1 MRRTV
6 SAFDGESLIT
16 PDSIAAEISRRWTET
31 EDTAYATAR
40 TELALLL
47 HIAFQSFELKR
58 DAGPI
63 VRGLARDLHAL
74 SVKYGHQVWHE
85 LVPFIQGHQICDY
98 LLHDPF
104 TRWSFEKPRGYS
116 GDAHL
121 LDFIYLHPSVEEEIA
136 SASALGRRLY
146 DCTKVSQSS
155 DAVRE
160 RRDVLARM
168 VDDISERTG
177 GKTEILTIAAGHLRE
192 ALSSDALQSG
202 RVKRWVALDQ
212 DPLSVGSMIRDFR
225 GTRVEPLDGSVK
237 GILKGIYKLGS
248 FDFVYAAGLYDY
260 LPDGVAIRLTRK
272 CLDMLKPGGT
282 FLFANFSDELVDD
295 AYMEAF
301 MKWSLLLRSRGDV
314 RRIVDASV
322 TKSGFATNVY
332 RGKNRSMVYATITKL

>member
-16 PDSIAAEISRRWTET
+16 PDSIAAEMSRAWPEFV
-31 EDTAYATAR
+31 DSDYATGRA
-40 TELALLL
+40 ELALVL
-47 HIAFQSFELKR
+47 HLAFQQFEQKG
-58 DAGPI
+58 DAGRI
-63 VRGLARDLHAL
+63 IRGLARDLHAL
-74 SVKYGHQVWHE
+74 RVKYGSQVWHE

-121 LDFIYLHPSVEEEIA
+121 LDFIYLHPSVAEEIA
-136 SASALGRRLY
+136 AASPLGRRLY

-168 VDDISERTG
+168 VDEISDRTG
-177 GKTEILTIAAGHLRE
+177 TGTEILTIAAGHLRE
-192 ALSSDALQSG
+192 ALSSRALEAG
-202 RVKRWVALDQ
+202 LVRRWVALDQ

-225 GTRVEPLDGSVK
+225 GTKVEPLDGSVR

-248 FDFVYAAGLYDY
+248 FDFIYAAGLYDY

-282 FLFANFSDELVDD
+282 FLFANFSDELEDD

-301 MKWSLLLRSRGDV
+301 MKWSLLLRSRDDV
-314 RRIVDASV
+314 RRIVQESV
-322 TKSGFATNVY
+322 SRSGFTTNIDF
-332 RGKNRSMVYATITKL
+332 GQNRSMVYATVTKL